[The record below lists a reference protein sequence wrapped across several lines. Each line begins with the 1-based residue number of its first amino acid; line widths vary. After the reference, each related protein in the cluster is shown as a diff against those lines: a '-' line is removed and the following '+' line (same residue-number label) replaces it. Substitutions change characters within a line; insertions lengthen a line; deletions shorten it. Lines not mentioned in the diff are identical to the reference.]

1 VAAEPASAG
10 LRLIHRWYHDAIRAR
25 RANHFLA
32 IVGLAMVAYPHCSYR
47 PHGRRLERKLKEA
60 IMKKQITLAIVV
72 GMAVI
77 ATPVSFNAPREDQA
91 IVTLNSAEA
100 KVGQPL
106 SATSVAGVNRR
117 QGRREKR
124 KTN

>member
-1 VAAEPASAG
+1 MPKVLPPDVGE
-10 LRLIHRWYHDAIRAR
+10 AR
-25 RANHFLA
+25 RDGAVSP
-32 IVGLAMVAYPHCSYR
+32 IVGLEVLDYPRCGHQ
-47 PHGRRLERKLKEA
+47 PHGRWLERKLREA

-91 IVTLNSAEA
+91 IITLNSAEA